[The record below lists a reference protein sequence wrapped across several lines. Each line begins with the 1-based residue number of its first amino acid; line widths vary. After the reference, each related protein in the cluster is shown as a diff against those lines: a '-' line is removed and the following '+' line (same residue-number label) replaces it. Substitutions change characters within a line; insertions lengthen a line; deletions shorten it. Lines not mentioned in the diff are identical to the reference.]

1 MKLKNMLMIG
11 IAAAALP
18 VGTIN
23 TQAQERFKVWGM
35 DTNNP
40 ATVNTALTS
49 SSLATITNST
59 GSATIT
65 VWGTAFYIGDWQYT
79 QPSLFLS
86 VLPGT
91 SVLSGTN
98 GVATATLDLSPE
110 GTLWWTN
117 AVSISA
123 TLNGTNSPGW
133 NLTTPA
139 QTNWYGYRYAR
150 WGQFTTTQTNTTT
163 TVQQFKAQVYR

>member
-11 IAAAALP
+11 IAAAALA
-18 VGTIN
+18 VGTMN

-65 VWGTAFYIGDWQYT
+65 VWGTAFYIGD
-79 QPSLFLS
+79 
-86 VLPGT
+86 
-91 SVLSGTN
+91 
-98 GVATATLDLSPE
+98 
-110 GTLWWTN
+110 
-117 AVSISA
+117 
-123 TLNGTNSPGW
+123 
-133 NLTTPA
+133 
-139 QTNWYGYRYAR
+139 
-150 WGQFTTTQTNTTT
+150 
-163 TVQQFKAQVYR
+163 